1 MFKLI
6 TWNIQSGRSQSG
18 AVDLGQI
25 IACLERFSD
34 FDVLCLQ
41 EVASGYPARDG
52 SDGGDQ
58 FAALRARLAGYTG
71 VAGIAADS
79 LGPGGARRKM
89 GNMIF
94 SRHPVLQVLRHAL
107 PWPADPAAAG
117 MPRMALEATL
127 ATPLGP
133 LRVLSAHLEY
143 FSERQRSAQVDQLRA
158 LHREAVAHA
167 RAGQAG
173 EAHLRAGQGGQADEA
188 VPARGAAAI
197 LAGDFNMLP
206 HSPEYLRLLAPFAD
220 HTPPWRDAW
229 QLAQPGRRHAPTVGL
244 HDDGPDPGLPFTFD
258 YAFVSADL
266 APRVRRVRVDG
277 SEEGSDHQALLVELG

>member
-6 TWNIQSGRSQSG
+6 TWNIQSARSPAG
-18 AVDLGQI
+18 GVNLDRI
-25 IACLERFSD
+25 IACLDRFSD

-41 EVASGYPARDG
+41 EVASGYAARDG

-58 FAALRARLAGYTG
+58 FAGLRARLPAYAG
-71 VAGIAADS
+71 VAGIAADT
-79 LGPGGARRKM
+79 LHPRGGRRLM

-94 SRHPVLQVLRHAL
+94 SRHPVLQVLRHSL
-107 PWPADPAAAG
+107 PWPADPAVMS
-117 MPRMALEATL
+117 MPRIALEATL
-127 ATPLGP
+127 ATPLG
-133 LRVLSAHLEY
+133 LLSVTTAHLEY

-158 LHREAVAHA
+158 LHREAHAHA
-167 RAGQAG
+167 RGERPGDASAGPFA
-173 EAHLRAGQGGQADEA
+173 A
-188 VPARGAAAI
+188 VPRGAAAI

-206 HSPEYLRLLAPFAD
+206 HSPDYLRLLAPFAD

-244 HDDGPDPGLPFTFD
+244 HDDAPEPGLPFTFD